1 MAARGRPRSFDRD
14 AALREALDLFWVR
27 GYDGTS
33 LADLTTAM
41 GINAPSLYAAFGCKE
56 ALFRET
62 VELYAATYGQMTI
75 RPLQDGATARES
87 VEGML
92 RAAAEYMSADG
103 PAEGRASAAS
113 SASRSTAAPE
123 GAPRMARGC
132 LIAIGGLHW
141 QPGHEDVR
149 QEFIARRA
157 EARDGVRQRLTRAIA
172 AGELPAGIDTAGIAA
187 FYSTVLNGLSVQ
199 ARDGASRATML
210 AIVSGAMAAWDSLVA
225 QPRAPRSRNRPA
237 KAPAKAPRKASS

>member
-1 MAARGRPRSFDRD
+1 MAARGRPRTFDRD
-14 AALREALDLFWVR
+14 AALRQALELFWMK

-56 ALFRET
+56 ALFREA
-62 VELYAATYGQMTI
+62 VELYDTLYGQMTAG
-75 RPLQDGATARES
+75 PLQTAATAREGI
-87 VEGML
+87 EGML
-92 RAAAEYMSADG
+92 RGAARYMSGDGLADKKATAAA
-103 PAEGRASAAS
+103 PA
-113 SASRSTAAPE
+113 
-123 GAPRMARGC
+123 GAPRLARGC

-149 QEFIARRA
+149 DEFIKRRA
-157 EARDGVRQRLTRAIA
+157 AARDGIRQRVARAIA

-199 ARDGASRATML
+199 ARDGASRATLL
-210 AIVSGAMAAWDSLVA
+210 AIVRGAMAAWDSLVA
-225 QPRAPRSRNRPA
+225 KPRAPRRRQGLGKS
-237 KAPAKAPRKASS
+237 

>member
-1 MAARGRPRSFDRD
+1 MAARGRPRTFDRD
-14 AALREALDLFWVR
+14 TALRHALELFWVK

-33 LADLTTAM
+33 LTDLTTAM

-56 ALFRET
+56 ALFREA
-62 VELYAATYGQMTI
+62 VELYATTYGHLTT
-75 RPLQDGATARES
+75 RPLQDAATARDGI
-87 VEGML
+87 EGML
-92 RAAAEYMSADG
+92 RAAAEYMSGDG
-103 PAEGRASAAS
+103 PADGRPAGSNAASAATL
-113 SASRSTAAPE
+113 A

-149 QEFIARRA
+149 QEFITRRA
-157 EARDGVRQRLTRAIA
+157 AARDGVRQRLTRAVA

-225 QPRAPRSRNRPA
+225 KPPAPRGRRRPA
-237 KAPAKAPRKASS
+237 KARS